1 VREFNHWKER
11 QQEINRKNRQDKLIL
26 LTLIIGLGVVIWTNL

>member
-1 VREFNHWKER
+1 MREFNHWKER